1 MSKIWVLALPVLL
14 SNLLQTLVTVI
25 DTYMVGQLGPV
36 SIAAVGMGNTIR
48 ILLLIL
54 FLSVSGGAMSL
65 VAQARGGRDKKRMSR
80 ITRQSI
86 VSGLMLSGLI
96 MLVGY
101 FGAGPMMEFVDQGD
115 NDEAVHLGT
124 VYLEVLFLGSPFL
137 VLNLIVNRLM
147 QGAGDTMTPLILTAV
162 MVFLNVV
169 FNYIFIF
176 GWGTIPAYGVVGAAY
191 GTLAAR
197 GLSTVAAIFIFHSGK
212 NVIHILPGSW
222 LPDWSLIKDILSIG
236 VPSGIQGV
244 FRHSATLMVIF
255 LLTATELGT
264 FGAAALTIGYQVA
277 SLATMPVVGLNV
289 ASTSLVGRALGKWQI
304 EEANYIGRLM
314 IVLGVLLMLILV
326 IPMIVFAE
334 EIILIFDPSAHPAVL
349 KGSLGY
355 FHTNLIFL
363 PVTAA
368 SIILTG
374 ALRGTGHTTPAM
386 ISTLI
391 GRNACTILFAWLFAF
406 PMEMGS
412 IGVWWGIVVG
422 RLIDVCYML
431 YTWAAKKWIKVAL
444 EKSEVYRKH
453 LKELPNQ
460 VREQFLEEVR
470 APQMAIPHTL
480 EVVGEAGVLYRR
492 PDQELEVIFEGGEYR
507 ESP

>member
-1 MSKIWVLALPVLL
+1 MSRIWVLAFPVLL

-25 DTYMVGQLGPV
+25 DTFMVGQLGPV

-48 ILLLIL
+48 MLLLIL

-65 VAQARGGRDKKRMSR
+65 VAQARGGRDKGRISR
-80 ITRQSI
+80 ITRQSLI
-86 VSGLMLSGLI
+86 SGLMLSALI
-96 MLVGY
+96 MLIGGL
-101 FGAGPMMEFVDQGD
+101 GAGPMMEFIDQGD
-115 NDEAVHLGT
+115 NEEAVALGT
-124 VYLEVLFLGSPFL
+124 LYLQVLFLGAPFL

-147 QGAGDTMTPLILTAV
+147 QGAGDTMTPLILTSV
-162 MVFLNVV
+162 MVMLNVG
-169 FNYIFIF
+169 FNYVFIF
-176 GWGTIPAYGVVGAAY
+176 GWGIIPAYGVVGAAY
-191 GTLAAR
+191 GTLTAR
-197 GLSTVAAIFIFHSGK
+197 GLSMVVGIFIFHSGK
-212 NVIHILPGSW
+212 NVIHILAGSW
-222 LPDWSLIKDILSIG
+222 LPDWRLIKDILNIG

-255 LLTATELGT
+255 FLTATELGT

-304 EEANYIGRLM
+304 DEANYIGKLM
-314 IVLGVLLMLILV
+314 MVLGVLLMLILV
-326 IPMIVFAE
+326 IPMILFAE
-334 EIILIFDPSAHPAVL
+334 EIILLFDPSAHPAVL

-391 GRNACTILFAWLFAF
+391 GRNASTIFFAWLLAF
-406 PMEMGS
+406 PLEMGS

-422 RLIDVCYML
+422 RLVDVCYMM
-431 YTWAAKKWIKVAL
+431 YTWSAKKWIRVAL

-453 LKELPNQ
+453 LKGLSSEL
-460 VREQFLEEVR
+460 REQFLEEIR

-480 EVVGEAGVLYRR
+480 EVVGESGVIYQR
-492 PDQELEVIFEGGEYR
+492 PEQEL
-507 ESP
+507 

>member
-54 FLSVSGGAMSL
+54 FLAVSGGAMSL

-86 VSGLMLSGLI
+86 VSGLMLSALI
-96 MLVGY
+96 LVIGY
-101 FGAGPMMEFVDQGD
+101 LGAGPMMEFVDQGD
-115 NDEAVHLGT
+115 NEEAVNLGT
-124 VYLEVLFLGSPFL
+124 LYLEVLFLGSPFL

-176 GWGTIPAYGVVGAAY
+176 GWGSIPAFGVVGAAY
-191 GTLAAR
+191 GTLVAR
-197 GLSTVAAIFIFHSGK
+197 GLSTIAAIIIFHSGK

-264 FGAAALTIGYQVA
+264 FGAASLTIGYQVA

-304 EEANYIGRLM
+304 EEANYIGKLM
-314 IVLGVLLMLILV
+314 IVLGVILMLILV
-326 IPMIVFAE
+326 LPMIVFAE

-444 EKSEVYRKH
+444 EKSEVYRRH
-453 LKELPNQ
+453 LKELPKQ
-460 VREQFLEEVR
+460 VREQFLDEVR

-480 EVVGEAGVLYRR
+480 EVVGEAGVLYQR
-492 PDQELEVIFEGGEYR
+492 PDQELEVIFEGENYR
-507 ESP
+507 ERG

>member
-14 SNLLQTLVTVI
+14 SNLLQTSVTVV
-25 DTYMVGQLGPV
+25 DTFMVGQLGPV
-36 SIAAVGMGNTIR
+36 PIAAVGMGNTIR
-48 ILLLIL
+48 MLLLIL

-86 VSGLMLSGLI
+86 VSGLMLSGII
-96 MLVGY
+96 MLIG
-101 FGAGPMMEFVDQGD
+101 GLSAGPMMEFIDQGD
-115 NDEAVHLGT
+115 NEEVVALGT
-124 VYLEVLFLGSPFL
+124 IYLQVLFLGAPFL

-147 QGAGDTMTPLILTAV
+147 QGAGDTLTPLMLTAV
-162 MVFLNVV
+162 MVVLNIF

-176 GWGTIPAYGVVGAAY
+176 GWGMIPAYGVVGAAY

-197 GLSTVAAIFIFHSGK
+197 GLSTIAAIVIFHSGK

-222 LPDWSLIKDILSIG
+222 WPDWSMIKDILSIG

-304 EEANYIGRLM
+304 EEANYIGKLM

-326 IPMIVFAE
+326 TPMIIFAE
-334 EIILIFDPSAHPAVL
+334 EIILIFDPSANPAVL

-368 SIILTG
+368 SIIITG

-391 GRNACTILFAWLFAF
+391 GRNACTLLFAWLLAF
-406 PMEMGS
+406 PLEMGS
-412 IGVWWGIVVG
+412 IGVWWGIVIG

-431 YTWAAKKWIKVAL
+431 YTWAAKKWINVAL

-453 LKELPNQ
+453 LKELPVQ
-460 VREQFLEEVR
+460 VREKFLEEVR

-480 EVVGEAGVLYRR
+480 EVVGEDGVLYQR
-492 PDQELEVIFEGGEYR
+492 PDQELEVVFEESSYR
-507 ESP
+507 KF